1 MAARPVPDAAPRAL
15 PPLLAEPPWA
25 RARPREPVVLRGL
38 EAPATPPAE
47 AWPFGMRQAWRAMPD
62 AGPSDLWPVP
72 PDGTDWA
79 EVAERLRGTPAGAR
93 REYYWLV
100 TRGPDGLARELLRDE
115 RYFDAWSGAECDAA
129 LMRIAARH
137 GIAAHALLLHA
148 AERHG
153 RVAALAPF
161 RDAAV
166 ARVMAG
172 VLDDPES
179 ADHARLWFLH
189 HGRAAAAFVV
199 PDAMRDPGPERDR
212 AGRALAL
219 IARHHGVRRV
229 VAAAR
234 EYGAEAAAAVE
245 ALGLDPLRPCPG
257 PPPEPD
263 EAFVRERLPRVLLRG
278 RAAALPV
285 PAARALVTMLRMST
299 IEEPYG
305 GCEQVLPHLDRASL
319 ADLAWALYEHRDRA
333 DDRWAAPD
341 VQYALQRLGDG
352 RTAERLAAEMGGWDD
367 AFVRERSGHEAV
379 GVLAT
384 MAPDDAPGHL
394 DRLSRTA
401 DAAALRDAARDR
413 LAVAA
418 MVRGLTFDQLADR
431 LVPPLGPDAPAD
443 DVRAV
448 LAEQAGRLE
457 RAMLSGRSW
466 AVDEFRAA
474 LVGHPLLGRLARR
487 LVWSAGPDGP
497 AGSASFRVTDDG
509 AFADVR
515 GVPFVPPEGARIT
528 LPHPI
533 RLDDAEAW
541 ADAFAGLAVAQP
553 FAQLARP
560 VHVLTD
566 GERAS
571 TSLDRLRGTTVPTG
585 RIVGLA
591 ARGWSLPEPPH
602 RLVRKRRLH
611 RTTADGHALMVTFE
625 PGIHIRHP
633 ERYADQELSAVRLV
647 GARRAR
653 WGDVD
658 PVAVS
663 ELLTALTT
671 DPTPPTTKQET

>member
-1 MAARPVPDAAPRAL
+1 MDAPPVPDAAPRAV
-15 PPLLAEPPWA
+15 PPLLADPPWA
-25 RARPREPVVLRGL
+25 RARPREPVVVRGL

-47 AWPFGMRQAWRAMPD
+47 WWPFGMRQAWRSMPD
-62 AGPSDLWPVP
+62 APLPDLWPALP
-72 PDGTDWA
+72 GTTDWA
-79 EVAERLRGTPAGAR
+79 EAADCLRGPAGTR

-100 TRGPDGLARELLRDE
+100 TRGPDGPARELLRDE
-115 RYFDAWSGAECDAA
+115 RYFDAWSDAESEAA

-137 GIAAHALLLHA
+137 GLAALPLLLHA

-153 RVAALAPF
+153 HVAALVPF

-166 ARVMAG
+166 ARVMAAA
-172 VLDDPES
+172 LDDPDR
-179 ADHARLWFLH
+179 ADHARVWFLY

-199 PDAMRDPGPERDR
+199 PEALREPGTERDR
-212 AGRALAL
+212 AERALAL
-219 IARHHGVRRV
+219 IARDHGAGCV
-229 VAAAR
+229 VKAAR
-234 EYGAEAAAAVE
+234 EYGEEAAAAVD
-245 ALGLDPLRPCPG
+245 ALGLDPLRRFPDPL
-257 PPPEPD
+257 PEPD

-278 RAAALPV
+278 RKAALPV

-299 IEEPYG
+299 VEEPYA
-305 GCEQVLPHLDRASL
+305 GCEQVLTHLDRGSL

-341 VQYALQRLGDG
+341 VRYALQRLGDG

-384 MAPDDAPGHL
+384 MAPDDAPRRL
-394 DRLSRTA
+394 DRLARTA
-401 DAAALRDAARDR
+401 DAAELRAAARDR
-413 LAVAA
+413 LGVAA
-418 MVRGLTFDQLADR
+418 RVRGLTFDQLADR

-466 AVDEFRAA
+466 AVDEFRAV
-474 LVGHPLLGRLARR
+474 LVAHPLLGRLARR
-487 LVWSAGPDGP
+487 LVWSAGSEP
-497 AGSASFRVTDDG
+497 FRVADDG

-515 GVPFVPPEGARIT
+515 GVPFVPPEDARVT
-528 LPHPI
+528 LPHPL

-541 ADAFAGLAVAQP
+541 ADVFAGLVISQP

-571 TSLDRLRGTTVPTG
+571 MSLDRLRGTTVPTS
-585 RIVGLA
+585 RIVGLTS
-591 ARGWSLPEPPH
+591 RGWSLPNPPH
-602 RLVRKRRLH
+602 RLVHKRQLH
-611 RTTADGHALMVTFE
+611 CTTADGHGLMVTFE

-633 ERYADQELSAVRLV
+633 ERYADQELHAVRLV
-647 GARRAR
+647 GARQAR

-671 DPTPPTTKQET
+671 DPAPPTVQDPKQET